1 MASRIPTPALRGQE
15 VGSVQ
20 SQFTPTPFQNL
31 NPGVD
36 VFGAGQGRALQEA
49 SAGLGAITTGLTEFA
64 EGEDKLSLTKFE
76 TEVKQQ
82 QLSENAR
89 IGALVGQEQL
99 DAADAAPAAFNQFVA
114 EAQAKYDF
122 RLPASNTAAET
133 FSALSQSQFSAGAV
147 TASAAGQAVVD
158 KQVSASRLATAA
170 GALSADPS
178 QVVAF
183 EGVVRST
190 VLDPDIG
197 LAQSMGL
204 DPSLINYSGDD
215 PDKVAQSSVLKTMIA
230 AQQAAGLSQVVDSLV
245 AKNDFAGAV
254 AFVDDNPQLGAN
266 TAGRIAAEAQVATF
280 RQKVQAQQEFSA
292 TLRSATSS
300 GKPPSLAALYG
311 TIAAEPDVNK
321 RTRLL
326 AEYSVFSSAK
336 TAALNETVREQGA
349 AFMAEL
355 AAGTVTPE
363 VLAKYPEYFM
373 RNPQV
378 ALAIATGA
386 RQRAVTEARAETAED
401 SAHTNNGGAAV
412 TLPGLSTQIS
422 VLFER
427 DPIEARKL
435 IEGGGLKKYLGR
447 EDWAAFKEK
456 AENAKTAEAAALT
469 KDQNTAS
476 SVMRKSLGYSSADA
490 TNFTTAHATR
500 LNQAITAV
508 RQAAI
513 DAGRPVNPDD
523 LRKAVAEQIVKVRTE
538 DKFDLGTGARDT
550 YDYQVAIDQAE
561 LDDGFDP
568 YKAPLREGSRNDR
581 AVALLFGKATDE
593 VEAAREALDDAD
605 KEYTLNNIA
614 AQFGVKTPPDLREA
628 AAKEV
633 AMDNMAVDAGY
644 PSAFIRY
651 VLRGTNRADTEKDN
665 FAAAIQELQSGSVVG
680 ASTKDLLQRW
690 ANE

>member
-1 MASRIPTPALRGQE
+1 
-15 VGSVQ
+15 
-20 SQFTPTPFQNL
+20 
-31 NPGVD
+31 
-36 VFGAGQGRALQEA
+36 
-49 SAGLGAITTGLTEFA
+49 
-64 EGEDKLSLTKFE
+64 
-76 TEVKQQ
+76 
-82 QLSENAR
+82 
-89 IGALVGQEQL
+89 
-99 DAADAAPAAFNQFVA
+99 
-114 EAQAKYDF
+114 
-122 RLPASNTAAET
+122 
-133 FSALSQSQFSAGAV
+133 
-147 TASAAGQAVVD
+147 
-158 KQVSASRLATAA
+158 
-170 GALSADPS
+170 
-178 QVVAF
+178 
-183 EGVVRST
+183 
-190 VLDPDIG
+190 
-197 LAQSMGL
+197 
-204 DPSLINYSGDD
+204 
-215 PDKVAQSSVLKTMIA
+215 
-230 AQQAAGLSQVVDSLV
+230 
-245 AKNDFAGAV
+245 
-254 AFVDDNPQLGAN
+254 
-266 TAGRIAAEAQVATF
+266 
-280 RQKVQAQQEFSA
+280 
-292 TLRSATSS
+292 
-300 GKPPSLAALYG
+300 
-311 TIAAEPDVNK
+311 
-321 RTRLL
+321 
-326 AEYSVFSSAK
+326 
-336 TAALNETVREQGA
+336 
-349 AFMAEL
+349 MAEL

-363 VLAKYPEYFM
+363 ALAKYPEYFR
-373 RNPQV
+373 RNPQA

-386 RQRAVTEARAETAED
+386 RQRTVTQARAETAED

-523 LRKAVAEQIVKVRTE
+523 LRKAVAAQIVKVRTV
-538 DKFDLGTGARDT
+538 DRYDLGTGKLDT
-550 YDYQVAIDQAE
+550 YDYQVAIEQAK
-561 LDDGFDP
+561 LDEGFDP
-568 YKAPLREGSRNDR
+568 YEALLGKGSRNDR

-605 KEYTLNNIA
+605 KKYTLNNIA